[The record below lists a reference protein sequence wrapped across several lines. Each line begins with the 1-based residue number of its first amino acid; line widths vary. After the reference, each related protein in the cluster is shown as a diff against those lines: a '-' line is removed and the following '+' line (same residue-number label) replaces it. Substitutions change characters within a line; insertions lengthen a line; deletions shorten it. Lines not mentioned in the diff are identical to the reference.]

1 MYQKKKNVMIVM
13 LIISIMFMSLSNIF
27 AIPLIGRQIII
38 TKQDNRFAPQQAD
51 HPIKI
56 SVLTVTEEDGESSI
70 YQSVQEN
77 IIGTPAAPTIIPC
90 LTQDQYEGIN
100 AIVIQAEYTIPEY
113 KAGLTSKNLLLIRNG
128 DRRIRM
134 GSPWTSED
142 ERIFHRID
150 VIREASPGDIRID
163 IVIN

>member
-13 LIISIMFMSLSNIF
+13 LIISIIFMSLSNIF

-38 TKQDNRFAPQQAD
+38 TKQDNRSAPQQAD

-90 LTQDQYEGIN
+90 LTQDQYAGIN

-113 KAGLTSKNLLLIRNG
+113 KADSHQKIYYSFAMGIGGLGWDLHG
-128 DRRIRM
+128 HQRM
-134 GSPWTSED
+134 NVYF
-142 ERIFHRID
+142 I
-150 VIREASPGDIRID
+150 A
-163 IVIN
+163 